1 MSNQQF
7 VKSPPTPADSELW
20 KIGIKWRRSQTKNVD
35 YTELDNIMTKH
46 SDIDIQSLLE
56 ALDQQLAG
64 KLKESIDYV
73 NHLLVA
79 SYTPDGKTFVYGST
93 RDRKEEAEKKA
104 SFNTGKVP
112 EGGVQTQQKQ
122 QQQLPIGRPTSG
134 VLKSSPA
141 VVTEQPKEVRYQRT
155 IEVVTDVTPVKVGDI
170 SAIGEAEQRGLY
182 VLPIIHVGNQ
192 RFCFE
197 DKNGDYILLYGRII
211 KVEVGDN

>member
-46 SDIDIQSLLE
+46 SDIDIPALLE
-56 ALDQQLAG
+56 QLNLQLDG
-64 KLKESIDYV
+64 KIKESIDYV
-73 NHLLVA
+73 GHLLVA
-79 SYTPDGKTFVYGST
+79 SYTPDGKTFVYGYT
-93 RDRKEEAEKKA
+93 PDRKEEAEKKA
-104 SFNTGKVP
+104 SFNNGVVP
-112 EGGVQTQQKQ
+112 EGVKSQ
-122 QQQLPIGRPTSG
+122 QQQLTVGKPTSG
-134 VLKSSPA
+134 VLKSTPTTTTPLST
-141 VVTEQPKEVRYQRT
+141 VQRT

-182 VLPIIHVGNQ
+182 VLPIIHVGNN

-197 DKNGDYILLYGRII
+197 DKNGDYILLYGRVITV
-211 KVEVGDN
+211 KTSDN

>member
-20 KIGIKWRRSQTKNVD
+20 KIGTKWRRSQTKNVD

-64 KLKESIDYV
+64 ELKESIDYV

-79 SYTPDGKTFVYGST
+79 SYTPDGKTFVYGYT
-93 RDRKEEAEKKA
+93 RDRREEAEKKA

-112 EGGVQTQQKQ
+112 EGGGGVQTQQKQ
-122 QQQLPIGRPTSG
+122 QQLPVGRPISG
-134 VLKSSPA
+134 VLKSSPV
-141 VVTEQPKEVRYQRT
+141 VVTEQKTQTYQRT
-155 IEVVTDVTPVKVGDI
+155 IEVVTDVTPVKIGDI